1 MNYFVIHATLFR
13 TNIIMN
19 RKNAFFSRSINALRE
34 KLRDTET
41 SKIAKI
47 YLRKLLAWFQLD
59 YWQHNLDLTEQ
70 FIKK

>member
-70 FIKK
+70 FRKK